1 MAKNAEQAGFLLFQD
16 LAPIAAMLD
25 DCQRGR
31 LLTALFAYAADGTR
45 LESGDQA
52 LDMAFT
58 VFRGSIDRASAN
70 WKRLRAQRAEA
81 GRKGGLAK
89 ARSAEKTPEPFVE
102 APVTADAEAEAF
114 AEGEPEAVSAAPALP
129 EAGTEAPEAAP
140 AWAVPYRS
148 PSMELLMAG
157 ANANAPDAPRDL
169 EEVRRFCRSRGLER
183 DPLAFYSYYAVRGWR
198 VDGEPVRDWRGL
210 LLRWFER
217 RDALEPN
224 RSG

>member
-81 GRKGGLAK
+81 GRRGGLAK
-89 ARSAEKTPEPFVE
+89 ARSAEKSPEPFAE

-140 AWAVPYRS
+140 AA
-148 PSMELLMAG
+148 A
-157 ANANAPDAPRDL
+157 APDLSAILGAMPMPGGQENRK
-169 EEVRRFCRSRGLER
+169 VRLLSALKPYLRPARQEKLER
-183 DPLAFYSYYAVRGWR
+183 AQALLGTAYTV
-198 VDGEPVRDWRGL
+198 RGL
-210 LLRWFER
+210 LSSLGGV
-217 RDALEPN
+217 LHV
-224 RSG
+224 